1 MSCYFISARMAA
13 AAGAAV
19 KLFQSCPTLCDPI
32 NGSPLGS
39 SVPGI
44 LLARVWSALPL
55 PSPMHESEKWKW
67 SRSVVSDSSRP
78 QGLQPT
84 RLLHPSVFQARVLQW
99 GAIAFSDDQPR
110 QHINKQGHYLA
121 GKGPSSQSYGFSSS
135 HVCMWELDY
144 KESWALKKKWWFEL
158 WCWRRLLRVPWT
170 ARRSNQ
176 SILKEIIPEYS
187 LERLM
192 LKLQLQYVGHLTRR
206 TDSLEKIA
214 GKDGRQ
220 EEKGP
225 QRVRLFDSITDSMD
239 MSLSKLQELSLDR
252 EAWYAA
258 VHEVAKCWTWL
269 RDWTELIYSQPLVP
283 CLVHSRYLT
292 NEIC

>member
-1 MSCYFISARMAA
+1 M
-13 AAGAAV
+13 
-19 KLFQSCPTLCDPI
+19 
-32 NGSPLGS
+32 
-39 SVPGI
+39 
-44 LLARVWSALPL
+44 
-55 PSPMHESEKWKW
+55 
-67 SRSVVSDSSRP
+67 
-78 QGLQPT
+78 
-84 RLLHPSVFQARVLQW
+84 
-99 GAIAFSDDQPR
+99 
-110 QHINKQGHYLA
+110 
-121 GKGPSSQSYGFSSS
+121 
-135 HVCMWELDY
+135 
-144 KESWALKKKWWFEL
+144 
-158 WCWRRLLRVPWT
+158 RVPWT
-170 ARRSNQ
+170 AQRSNQ

-258 VHEVAKCWTWL
+258 VHEVAKCWT
-269 RDWTELIYSQPLVP
+269 
-283 CLVHSRYLT
+283 
-292 NEIC
+292 